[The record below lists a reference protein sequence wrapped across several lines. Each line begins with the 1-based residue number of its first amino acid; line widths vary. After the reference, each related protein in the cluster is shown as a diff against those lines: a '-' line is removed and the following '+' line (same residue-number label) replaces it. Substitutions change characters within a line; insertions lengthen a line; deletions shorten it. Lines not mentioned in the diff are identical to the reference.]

1 MKRIV
6 IILLSLVLVIP
17 MTAQSKDQVVK
28 AVQKAEA
35 LSQNAKK
42 ATKAATWI
50 KLGEAYMNAYN
61 QPING
66 LRLGAPQVETKLILR
81 DQKVLK
87 SEVKTINGKKFT
99 VDTYNNKALY
109 YSEAGI
115 LSAIQITKPVMDVD
129 LLSKA
134 KKALDKAIE
143 VDKDG
148 KKSDDIIK
156 AMTTLKG
163 YYVDYEAMGAY
174 AIGDVKT
181 ACKYFEAS
189 LPLSDNPVVKKI
201 DSTMVYYT
209 AVTAQIAGDKDKAI
223 KYYNQCIDLGY
234 YQKGDAFSSL
244 AELYRKDGNTDRA
257 KSLLSEGFSKFP
269 KSQSILVSL
278 INIYLET
285 NDDPSKILTL
295 IHTAQA
301 NEPNNASLHYAEGNV
316 YKNLGDLDNAFKC
329 YEKSYAIDST
339 YVFGVYTIG
348 TTYFDKAID
357 VQGKMDK
364 LDINDVEGYNKL
376 NKEFEDDL
384 KNAIDPF
391 ERAFNAAAD
400 KDFKISI
407 ADGLKQIYFRFR
419 TESDDYMKA
428 YKKYDTFLKEN
439 QAAKGTTNE

>member
-17 MTAQSKDQVVK
+17 MAAQSQDQVIK
-28 AVQKAEA
+28 SVQKAEV
-35 LSQNAKK
+35 LSQNSKK
-42 ATKAATWI
+42 ATKATTWI
-50 KLGEAYMNAYN
+50 KLGQAYIDAYN

-81 DQKVLK
+81 DQKVLN
-87 SEVKTINGKKFT
+87 SEVKTLNEKQFT
-99 VDTYNNKALY
+99 VDTYNDKTLY
-109 YSEAGI
+109 YSKSGVLA
-115 LSAIQITKPVMDVD
+115 AIKITKPVMDID
-129 LLSKA
+129 FLQKA
-134 KKALDKAIE
+134 RFAFNKAIE
-143 VDKDG
+143 LDKDG
-148 KKSDDIIK
+148 KKADDIVK
-156 AMTTLKG
+156 GLTSLKSL
-163 YYVDYEAMGAY
+163 YVDYEAMGAY

-189 LPLSDNPVVKKI
+189 LPLSDNPVVNKI
-201 DSTMVYYT
+201 DSTMTYYT

-223 KYYNQCIDLGY
+223 EYYNKCIDLGY
-234 YQKGDAFSSL
+234 YQNGDVFSSL
-244 AELYRKDGNTDRA
+244 SDLYKKEGNNEKA
-257 KSLLSEGFSKFP
+257 KTLLSDGFKKFP

-329 YEKSYAIDST
+329 YEKSYTIDST

-357 VQGKMDK
+357 IQGKMDK
-364 LDINDVEGYNKL
+364 LDINDVDGYNKL
-376 NKEFEDDL
+376 NKEFETDL
-384 KNAIDPF
+384 KNAINPF
-391 ERAFNAAAD
+391 ERAFNAAKD

-419 TESDDYMKA
+419 TESEDYMNA
-428 YKKYDTFLKEN
+428 YEKYDAFLKDNPPVKSE
-439 QAAKGTTNE
+439 TNN